1 MDKQRQLHPEDDM
14 NSIELTNVSHHS
26 DHDQL
31 LINNGSAMQFVIPAG
46 RSYLE
51 GFCT

>member
-26 DHDQL
+26 DHCYSKLQL
-31 LINNGSAMQFVIPAG
+31 LDWLNQHEMSVRNWHTSN
-46 RSYLE
+46 
-51 GFCT
+51 